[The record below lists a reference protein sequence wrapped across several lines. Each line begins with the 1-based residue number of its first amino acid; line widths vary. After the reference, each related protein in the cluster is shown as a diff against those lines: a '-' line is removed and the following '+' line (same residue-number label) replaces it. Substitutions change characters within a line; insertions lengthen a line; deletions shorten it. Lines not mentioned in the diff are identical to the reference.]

1 MAWRHRTRVILAYIT
16 ILVAVFL
23 SLVIPYL
30 IGFSIN
36 KLVSFEGG
44 SMTAVGDLDK
54 STLIVIALIL
64 LGVSVFRGFFDFA
77 RTYLTDS
84 LSQKV
89 SYDFRN
95 LMYDKLQHL
104 SFAFHDKEHTGN
116 LMSKATA
123 DVEAVNVATQLT
135 SIALVMGSLEI
146 NEGDQGVLAL
156 LLDGSVAN
164 HDHSQ
169 KDATA

>member
-1 MAWRHRTRVILAYIT
+1 MAWRHRVRVILSYFT
-16 ILVAVFL
+16 IGVAVCL
-23 SLVIPYL
+23 SLVIPFL
-30 IGFSIN
+30 IGFSIDQ
-36 KLVSFEGG
+36 LVRFEGG
-44 SMTAVGDLDK
+44 SMTASGNLAK
-54 STLIVIALIL
+54 STLILIALVL

-116 LMSKATA
+116 LYSKATS
-123 DVEAVNVATQLT
+123 DV
-135 SIALVMGSLEI
+135 
-146 NEGDQGVLAL
+146 
-156 LLDGSVAN
+156 
-164 HDHSQ
+164 
-169 KDATA
+169 